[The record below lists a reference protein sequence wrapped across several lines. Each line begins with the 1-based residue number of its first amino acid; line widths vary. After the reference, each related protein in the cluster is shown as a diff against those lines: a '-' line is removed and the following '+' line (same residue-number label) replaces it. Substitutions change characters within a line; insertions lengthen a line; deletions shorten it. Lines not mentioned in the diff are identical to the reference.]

1 MLYSYTRCLWM
12 SALLWFDTF
21 CTEANLIY
29 VWSGVPSGV
38 KSCIFHVDM
47 DCFFVSVAI
56 RNRPDLKGEP
66 AGVCLN
72 ESLLFFP
79 RMFNE
84 LPHTPSPMPL
94 MVFMQ
99 GSLLLSPVTVE
110 QVKCYIGLGP
120 TLSWSGSIISGSK
133 VTQSLVRILEPLCLL
148 LTLLTVFEA

>member
-1 MLYSYTRCLWM
+1 M
-12 SALLWFDTF
+12 
-21 CTEANLIY
+21 Y

-66 AGVCLN
+66 ACVCLN
-72 ESLLFFP
+72 ESLLFFSP

-84 LPHTPSPMPL
+84 LPHAPSPMLL

-110 QVKCYIGLGP
+110 QVKCHIGLGP
-120 TLSWSGSIISGSK
+120 TLSRSSSIISGSK
-133 VTQSLVRILEPLCLL
+133 ATKSLVRILEPLCLL
-148 LTLLTVFEA
+148 WTLNCV